1 MWSFRFLDLRTNRA
15 MESRKMKTRDDA
27 ISLARSYERDHSTIY
42 SSQIACARAGSRNV
56 STYSALTSGPNEPWP
71 NELSVSVSRAGH
83 LQRPV
88 VERAVIAAAAE
99 QSRTRTTTSTRTI
112 QRFAPCRGQ
121 RTGLLRARAY
131 EISNSWKFRN

>member
-15 MESRKMKTRDDA
+15 MASRKMKTRDDA

-56 STYSALTSGPNEPWP
+56 SMYSALTSGPNEPWP

-88 VERAVIAAAAE
+88 VERAVMKPMPSA
-99 QSRTRTTTSTRTI
+99 RTTD
-112 QRFAPCRGQ
+112 
-121 RTGLLRARAY
+121 ARAY
-131 EISNSWKFRN
+131 RLANRHVSGQR